1 MNISDRIKEIR
12 KSLKLSQEEFGQILG
27 VSRDVIG
34 NIEYDRL
41 KRPDQKEPIYKLIC
55 EKFNVDETW
64 LRAGEGEMFQEILP
78 EDEIASAVSN
88 VLEDIK
94 CENSIYT
101 LVKELLLKYEQ
112 LDTSSKKVINKYVD
126 DVILGYT
133 QKKEEPWFFLF

>member
-112 LDTSSKKVINKYVD
+112 LDTSSKKVVNKYVD

-133 QKKEEPWFFLF
+133 QKKEEP

>member
-133 QKKEEPWFFLF
+133 QKKEEP

>member
-1 MNISDRIKEIR
+1 MKISDRIKEIR

-64 LRAGEGEMFQEILP
+64 LRTGEGEMFQEILP

-88 VLEDIK
+88 VHEDVK
-94 CENSIYT
+94 CENTIYT

-112 LDTSSKKVINKYVD
+112 LDTNSKKVINAYVD
-126 DVILGYT
+126 DVISG
-133 QKKEEPWFFLF
+133 

>member
-64 LRAGEGEMFQEILP
+64 LRTGEGEMFQEILP

-133 QKKEEPWFFLF
+133 QKKEEP

>member
-1 MNISDRIKEIR
+1 MEKINIRFTELR
-12 KSLKLSQEEFGQILG
+12 KSLEISQEA
-27 VSRDVIG
+27 IG
-34 NIEYDRL
+34 NILGITRSGVSNIESGFRKVTPKHIKML
-41 KRPDQKEPIYKLIC
+41 CISPINGKYVN
-55 EKFNVDETW
+55 EKW
-64 LRAGEGEMFQEILP
+64 LRTGEGEMFQEILP

-126 DVILGYT
+126 NVILGYT
-133 QKKEEPWFFLF
+133 QKKEDP